1 MSTSW
6 RGRCRR
12 TSGTPGRRSTGGKL
26 RYLPWHTT
34 SRCVSC
40 KVQRGLT
47 TGHSSYSA
55 LFVWVL
61 GNCWLSECF
70 RERESGVKDSL
81 ALFLSLFGSRLSSSF
96 RAPAGNLDLISRVSV
111 LFGVSCDVTQ
121 MLGRLYSI
129 WTLADS
135 ALLLFVMGNS
145 LTSVFSKLRK
155 YKL

>member
-6 RGRCRR
+6 RGRCR
-12 TSGTPGRRSTGGKL
+12 TSGTSGRRSIGGKL
-26 RYLPWHTT
+26 QHLPWHMT
-34 SRCVSC
+34 SRCVSY
-40 KVQRGLT
+40 KVQRGST
-47 TGHSSYSA
+47 TGHSSYPA
-55 LFVWVL
+55 LFVWLL
-61 GNCWLSECF
+61 GNCWLSKCF

-81 ALFLSLFGSRLSSSF
+81 ALFSLSLFGSRLSSSF

-111 LFGVSCDVTQ
+111 LFGVSCNVTQ